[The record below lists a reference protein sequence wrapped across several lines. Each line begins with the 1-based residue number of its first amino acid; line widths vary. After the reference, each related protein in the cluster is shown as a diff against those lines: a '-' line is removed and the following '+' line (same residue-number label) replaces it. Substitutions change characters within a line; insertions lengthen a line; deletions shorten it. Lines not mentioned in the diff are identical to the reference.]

1 MPPANFRGHLSK
13 SSQEPTLSSCPG
25 QLPFPRR
32 AGEDGPSREA
42 LTWSRSLRGTPRAE
56 RLSSVPAV
64 PSTAPSPQQ
73 CTHLSTQHVL
83 PMAEGGHGPF
93 SSGMGPLG
101 DGSCGMESPLAC
113 GGGCPSVL
121 LPAAPQAGPCPMARG
136 ARPQPQ
142 LPLPPRGSEGH
153 RGGGGHQVC
162 LNYCNN
168 DMFFNLY
175 PLR

>member
-42 LTWSRSLRGTPRAE
+42 LTWSRSLRDTPRAE

-93 SSGMGPLG
+93 SSDMGPLG
-101 DGSCGMESPLAC
+101 DGSCGMEPPLAC
-113 GGGCPSVL
+113 GSSCPSVL
-121 LPAAPQAGPCPMARG
+121 LPAAPQAGPYPMARG

-168 DMFFNLY
+168 DMFFNLC